1 MQDEE
6 KDLFYEL
13 QEEEEGDQV
22 LQYGWIVMCWNLVV
36 GLGFR
41 QLLVVHWCREWR
53 WEDNDVV
60 WFFQRNVQWHRYRQH
75 MVMKLRMN
83 GLMMNS
89 I

>member
-13 QEEEEGDQV
+13 QEEEAEDQV
-22 LQYGWIVMCWNLVV
+22 LLCGLIVVCWNLVV

-41 QLLVVHWCREWR
+41 WLLVGHFCKEWW

-60 WFFQRNVQWHRYRQH
+60 W
-75 MVMKLRMN
+75 
-83 GLMMNS
+83 
-89 I
+89 